1 MKQSAFL
8 PVLLS
13 GVLLLG
19 ACERKDFDYVLPQ
32 PKVSFTDGRNARAG
46 IPSGTVRANLTLQTI
61 EEIQSLQIKQSING
75 AAATDLTPVTE
86 FGNAVLNSIVYP
98 YPVPA
103 TAKAGDMIKLAIE
116 VLDKKGNRSAPVE
129 FTVNVVG
136 ALFESKTITVNGQEV
151 IEMAPPAGAATAII
165 NQDEFTF
172 ESNKKYLLR
181 GVTQV
186 EEGVTVVMQGGT
198 TIYASTDNPATVVMF
213 SVPAG
218 AFIRANGTA
227 AQPVVMTS
235 DKVLKSTTPVPGDWR
250 GLTITGRAR
259 TAATDNSGTLRYV
272 RIEYGGREEAAPSTQ
287 SSGGILFTS
296 VGSGTTVQYVQSYKS
311 LGQGIRFNGGT
322 VRCKYLIAT
331 DPGQEGF
338 RFDDDNG
345 SGFTGFGQ
353 FWISNNA
360 SVNRD
365 AEEVG
370 IRDGANPRLANVTV
384 LGRGAVSGSDDG
396 LRIRST
402 AGGYRIFNMIMAQIP
417 DDGARIELPG
427 TGAGLTDDKV
437 IGHSYLFDIRDQA
450 LRDNGTVF
458 SQEVYKNIIGT
469 RIAGIAVND
478 YTPDGSGQ
486 ASDYDPKALN
496 SWFDAA
502 KFIGAIRDSN
512 ADSDWTAGGWS
523 KK

>member
-1 MKQSAFL
+1 M
-8 PVLLS
+8 LLF

-32 PKVSFTDGRNARAG
+32 PKVLFTDGRAARAG
-46 IPSGTVRANLTLQTI
+46 IPDGTVRANLTLQTA

-86 FGNAVLNSIVYP
+86 FSNAVLNTFTYP
-98 YPVPA
+98 YKVPA
-103 TAKAGDMIKLAIE
+103 TAKAGDVIKLTMEA
-116 VLDKKGNRSAPVE
+116 VDKKGTRSAPVE

-136 ALFESKTITVNGQEV
+136 ALFESKTISVNGQEV
-151 IEMAPPAGAATAII
+151 IEIAPPAGAATAII

-172 ESNKKYLLR
+172 EANKRYLLR
-181 GVTQV
+181 AVTQV
-186 EEGVTVVMQGGT
+186 EEGLTVVMQAGT
-198 TIYASTDNPATVVMF
+198 TLYASTDNPAVVVMF

-218 AFIRANGTA
+218 AFIRANGTDSL
-227 AQPVVMTS
+227 PVVMTS
-235 DKVLKSTTPVPGDWR
+235 DKVLKGTAPAPGDWR
-250 GLTITGRAR
+250 GLSITGRAR

-272 RIEYGGREEAAPSTQ
+272 RVEYGGREEPAPSVQ
-287 SSGGILFTS
+287 STGGILFTS

-331 DPGQEGF
+331 DPGQEAF

-353 FWISNNA
+353 FWIGNNT

-370 IRDGANPRLANVTV
+370 IRDGASPRLANVTV
-384 LGRGAVSGSDDG
+384 LGRGAI
-396 LRIRST
+396 IRST
-402 AGGYRIFNMIMAQIP
+402 AGGYRIFNMMMAQIP
-417 DDGARIELPG
+417 DDGVRVELPG
-427 TGAGLTDDKV
+427 TGAGLNDDKV

-450 LRDNGTVF
+450 LRDNAPVF
-458 SQEVYKNIIGT
+458 SQEVYKNVIGT
-469 RIAGIAVND
+469 RIAGIGVND
-478 YTPDGSGQ
+478 YTPDGAGQ
-486 ASDYDPKALN
+486 TSEYDPKALN

-523 KK
+523 RK